1 MFRLLLML
9 RKKQFFGS
17 ILIAFTLVLGQTW
30 PSTAAAQAVAAAL
43 APTMLALQEL
53 RKTIDS
59 TINTVD
65 AESAARLNQLGL
77 MVDHTIQQ
85 VRGAIEDLSNKVQI
99 NETKLFSDV
108 FTTMSAVNEE
118 LTNKGYLA
126 YIGVN
131 STLANLAT
139 TVGAVPGLKVKPFLF
154 ATHPLR
160 LPTQA
165 KDTQVAIYGHFP
177 DVDDNHSAEV
187 SYSTNGQ
194 PSQSTSLKRFVG
206 GSLAFDLPRDY
217 LREGQFVNLVVKIP
231 SVKFM
236 FIRGS
241 ETFNTRVYI
250 ENPNAFA
257 FAIERFQVN
266 PNLWKQITALHIY
279 TERADS
285 NRTSNSGTASAP
297 QLFSLL
303 INDNVTYDASTATF
317 TSMKNDVGVS
327 GIPCWCNCSH
337 PSAKMNAWDAN
348 SVSWSLNA
356 PSCGPT
362 TCTRGGGF
370 LGAPQ
375 FQVCG
380 GGGTHAEV
388 YLTPTFN
395 VKVRNQSEQTSIGS
409 SSAKAMRNSVWKD
422 VNVLPPTWQSVSVL
436 GTFTDGDEKNSCQLT
451 VTKAIPTGACRLFSG
466 SVQNDVI
473 VLQTR

>member
-1 MFRLLLML
+1 
-9 RKKQFFGS
+9 
-17 ILIAFTLVLGQTW
+17 LIALALVVAQTW
-30 PSTAAAQAVAAAL
+30 PPTAAAQATAATL

-53 RKTIDS
+53 RKTIDT

-77 MVDHTIQQ
+77 MIDRTIQQ
-85 VRGAIEDLSNKVQI
+85 VQGAIDNLSNKVQI

-108 FTTMSAVNEE
+108 FTAMSAVNEE

-154 ATHPLR
+154 ATQPLR
-160 LPTQA
+160 LPVQA

-177 DVDDNHSAEV
+177 DVDDAHPAKV
-187 SYSTNGQ
+187 SYSTDGR

-206 GSLAFDLPRDY
+206 GSLAFELPRDY
-217 LREGQFVNLVVKIP
+217 LREGQFVNLAVEIP

-250 ENPNAFA
+250 ENPNAFT
-257 FAIERFQVN
+257 FAIERFQAN
-266 PNLWKQITALHIY
+266 PNLWRQIAAPRTH

-285 NRTSNSGTASAP
+285 NRTSNNGTASAP
-297 QLFSLL
+297 QLFSVL

-317 TSMKNDVGVS
+317 ATMKSDVGVS
-327 GIPCWCNCSH
+327 GIPCWCNCSR
-337 PSAKMNAWDAN
+337 PSAQVNSWDAN
-348 SVSWSLNA
+348 SVSWSLHA
-356 PSCGPT
+356 PSCSPT
-362 TCTRGGGF
+362 VCTRGGGF

-375 FQVCG
+375 IQTCG

-388 YLTPTFN
+388 YLTPAFN
-395 VKVRNQSEQTSIGS
+395 VKVRNQSEQTSMGGS
-409 SSAKAMRNSVWKD
+409 SVKATRNSVWKD
-422 VNVLPPTWQSVSVL
+422 SNALPPSWQSVSVV
-436 GTFTDGDEKNSCQLT
+436 GTFIDGNETHSCHFA

-466 SVQNDVI
+466 SVQNDVL